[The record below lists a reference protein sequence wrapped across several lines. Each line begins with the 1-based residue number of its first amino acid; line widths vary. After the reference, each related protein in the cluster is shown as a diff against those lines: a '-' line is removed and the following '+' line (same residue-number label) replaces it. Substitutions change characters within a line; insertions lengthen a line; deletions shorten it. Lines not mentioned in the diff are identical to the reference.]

1 MAQGIQYGN
10 YYLLGRLSEGGM
22 AEIFLG
28 KPLDAPDP
36 KRLIAVKRIIKQHQS
51 NPAFV
56 AMLKD
61 EARIA
66 IGLDH
71 PNICNVI
78 ELGEFNRQLFLVM
91 EFIHGKELGSV
102 QYQAQENQQA
112 LPLEYSILVVAQIA
126 SALGYA
132 HRKTDDTGKNEEIVH
147 RDVNPQN
154 IFVGFDGCAKLID
167 FGIAKAKDR
176 ITRTKLGMV
185 KGKCGYMSPEQ
196 VSGEHLDGRS
206 DIFALGVV
214 LYELVTGKQA
224 FTGASEFEIFQSIA
238 QTRYTPP
245 QKANAHIPEHLSTVI
260 DKSLAQDP
268 NERYQDGQEFADDL
282 LALLRTQALS
292 VEEVQT
298 NLSNYLK
305 TLYAESY
312 EKEINQIGIYESV
325 TPPGQTKSDSDAP
338 PVELTASQEPPE
350 DERPTGA
357 TVPELLAYNP
367 ENEEAKEDEAL
378 GGSTLVDMPVYE
390 PEAPISEET
399 SANDFEDEP
408 TVQLD
413 SSAHLSPF
421 QNNDPAPQE
430 EIFEDERTR
439 QLDDA
444 EIEAIKG
451 FANNVAQNPTKEHK
465 SADVSDSAIPTG
477 VIQTSGV
484 DDVAIGVR
492 EAPVL
497 TDSATDMGLN
507 DATKDV
513 SAQDEDPFVIPK
525 QPIQTMQLKPP
536 TQELDAAAVPSA
548 PDENGDM
555 RASGDSFAIP
565 KTPIQTMKI
574 KLPTEE
580 EAMEAIRQQEKYNE
594 PESTEEI
601 AFSSQ
606 DISFMPPDDIQTNS
620 AKEQAPQ
627 KIDKSQ
633 AIALGVAI
641 ALGLVVVA
649 GVYFWTS
656 LN

>member
-1 MAQGIQYGN
+1 
-10 YYLLGRLSEGGM
+10 
-22 AEIFLG
+22 
-28 KPLDAPDP
+28 
-36 KRLIAVKRIIKQHQS
+36 
-51 NPAFV
+51 
-56 AMLKD
+56 
-61 EARIA
+61 
-66 IGLDH
+66 
-71 PNICNVI
+71 
-78 ELGEFNRQLFLVM
+78 
-91 EFIHGKELGSV
+91 
-102 QYQAQENQQA
+102 
-112 LPLEYSILVVAQIA
+112 
-126 SALGYA
+126 
-132 HRKTDDTGKNEEIVH
+132 
-147 RDVNPQN
+147 
-154 IFVGFDGCAKLID
+154 
-167 FGIAKAKDR
+167 
-176 ITRTKLGMV
+176 
-185 KGKCGYMSPEQ
+185 
-196 VSGEHLDGRS
+196 
-206 DIFALGVV
+206 
-214 LYELVTGKQA
+214 
-224 FTGASEFEIFQSIA
+224 A

-325 TPPGQTKSDSDAP
+325 TPPGQTKSVSDEP
-338 PVELTASQEPPE
+338 PVELTASQEPAE

-357 TVPELLAYNP
+357 TVPELLAYTP

-451 FANNVAQNPTKEHK
+451 FANNVAQDPTKEHK
-465 SADVSDSAIPTG
+465 SADVSGSAIPTG

-484 DDVAIGVR
+484 DDLAIGVTG
-492 EAPVL
+492 APAL

-507 DATKDV
+507 DATKDI

-536 TQELDAAAVPSA
+536 TQELDVAAAPST

-606 DISFMPPDDIQTNS
+606 DISFIPPDDIQTNS
-620 AKEQAPQ
+620 GKEQAPQ